1 MPRRRSYAALLV
13 LALLMALAPPTLAAP
28 GNQLTQGSVNPLNG
42 TTANSFVFTVRYTS
56 AQGHP
61 ATSVSATVASFTV
74 PMGLISGTVTDGVFQ
89 GNSNLPAG
97 SWQVTFLADAQK
109 GFDPSLV
116 GPTVT
121 VTLAPPPTPAPTP
134 VPTPPPTPVPTP
146 PPTPAP
152 TPRPAAPVAP
162 PPPTP
167 APPPPPPAAP
177 AVTPAASVAPSPADG
192 TTPTPDSSGLIGGVV
207 GTPSPSGGPDPGPA
221 IGGGSVENQTWT
233 LMIGGLLAVATITLV
248 GIFLILR
255 DRRRDTTVD
264 ERIALIERSPGAPP
278 PRPARPRADWED
290 YELDN
295 LPLGTVDYEPPM
307 RRH

>member
-13 LALLMALAPPTLAAP
+13 LALLFALAQPALAAP
-28 GNQLTQGSVNPLNG
+28 GNQLSEGSVNPVNG

-61 ATSVSATVASFTV
+61 ATSVSATVSSFTV
-74 PMGLISGTVTDGVFQ
+74 PMTLISGTVSDGIFQ
-89 GNSNLPAG
+89 GNTNLPAG
-97 SWQVTFLADAQK
+97 SFNVTFLADAQK
-109 GFDPSLV
+109 GFDPSLA

-121 VTLAPPPTPAPTP
+121 VTFAPPPTPAPTP
-134 VPTPPPTPVPTP
+134 PPTPVPTSPAIPVSTPPPTPV
-146 PPTPAP
+146 A
-152 TPRPAAPVAP
+152 
-162 PPPTP
+162 
-167 APPPPPPAAP
+167 
-177 AVTPAASVAPSPADG
+177 PAASAPSSPADG
-192 TTPTPDSSGLIGGVV
+192 TTPSPGSSGFLGGVV
-207 GTPSPSGGPDPGPA
+207 ETPPSSSRPDPGPA
-221 IGGGSVENQTWT
+221 IGGGDVENQLWT
-233 LMIGGLLAVATITLV
+233 LLIGGLIAIAVLTLF

-264 ERIALIERSPGAPP
+264 QRIALIERSPGALP

-295 LPLGTVDYEPPM
+295 LPLGTVDYEPPT

>member
-1 MPRRRSYAALLV
+1 MPRRWSHAALLV
-13 LALLMALAPPTLAAP
+13 LALLLALAPPTLAAP

-74 PMGLISGTVTDGVFQ
+74 PMGLISGTDTDGVFQ

-109 GFDPSLV
+109 GFDPSLA

-146 PPTPAP
+146 PPTPVP
-152 TPRPAAPVAP
+152 T

-167 APPPPPPAAP
+167 VPTPPPTPVPPPPA
-177 AVTPAASVAPSPADG
+177 TPAATPAPSVPSSPAEG
-192 TTPTPDSSGLIGGVV
+192 TSPTPGSSGFIGGVV
-207 GTPSPSGGPDPGPA
+207 ETPSPSGTPDPGPA
-221 IGGGSVENQTWT
+221 IGGPNVESQLWT
-233 LMIGGLLAVATITLV
+233 LLIGGLIAIAVLTLF

-255 DRRRDTTVD
+255 DRRRNTVD

-295 LPLGTVDYEPPM
+295 LPLGTVDYEPPA

>member
-1 MPRRRSYAALLV
+1 MPRRRSYVALLA
-13 LALLMALAPPTLAAP
+13 LALLLALAPPTLAAP
-28 GNQLTQGSVNPLNG
+28 GNQLSQGSVNPLNG

-61 ATSVSATVASFTV
+61 AITVSATVASFTV
-74 PMGLISGTVTDGVFQ
+74 PMSLIAGTASDGTFQ
-89 GNSNLPAG
+89 GNSNLPPG

-109 GFDPSLV
+109 GFDPSLA
-116 GPTVT
+116 GPTVA

-134 VPTPPPTPVPTP
+134 PPTPAPTPVPTPPPTPAPTPPPTPVPTP

-152 TPRPAAPVAP
+152 TPPPAPVAP
-162 PPPTP
+162 
-167 APPPPPPAAP
+167 APPAAS
-177 AVTPAASVAPSPADG
+177 AAPSPADG
-192 TTPTPDSSGLIGGVV
+192 ATPSPGSSGFIGGVV
-207 GTPSPSGGPDPGPA
+207 ETPGPAGGLDPGPA
-221 IGGGSVENQTWT
+221 IGGGDVENQLWT
-233 LMIGGLLAVATITLV
+233 LLIVGLIAIAVLTLF

-255 DRRRDTTVD
+255 DRRRNTVD
-264 ERIALIERSPGAPP
+264 ERIALIQKSPWTPP

-295 LPLGTVDYEPPM
+295 LPLGTVDYEPPT

>member
-13 LALLMALAPPTLAAP
+13 LALLLVLAPPTLGAP
-28 GNQLTQGSVNPLNG
+28 GNQLSEGSVNPVNG

-61 ATSVSATVASFTV
+61 ATSVSATVSTFTV
-74 PMGLISGTVTDGVFQ
+74 PMGLIAGTASDGTFQ
-89 GNSNLPAG
+89 GNTNLPAG
-97 SWQVTFLADAQK
+97 SFNVTFLADAQQ
-109 GFDPSLV
+109 GFDPSLA

-121 VTLAPPPTPAPTP
+121 VSFAPPPTPA
-134 VPTPPPTPVPTP
+134 PTPPPTPVPTP
-146 PPTPAP
+146 PPTPLP
-152 TPRPAAPVAP
+152 T

-167 APPPPPPAAP
+167 APTPPPTPVPTPPPAPVATP
-177 AVTPAASVAPSPADG
+177 VATPAASAPSSPADG
-192 TTPTPDSSGLIGGVV
+192 TTPSPGSSGFIGGVV
-207 GTPSPSGGPDPGPA
+207 ETPPPTGGLDPGPVV
-221 IGGGSVENQTWT
+221 GGGDVESQLWT
-233 LMIGGLLAVATITLV
+233 LLIGGLIAIGVLTLF

-255 DRRRDTTVD
+255 DRRRNTVE
-264 ERIALIERSPGAPP
+264 ERITLIERSPGAPP

-295 LPLGTVDYEPPM
+295 LPLGTVDYEPPT